1 MKKKNKDELEPFS
14 KLEKDFDNP
23 DPHFRENAIIGF
35 GKYFE
40 NDEVRKKLTEKEK
53 TIIVDNLLKC
63 LNLKEEEVDDYNIN
77 LKTRAMKI
85 LKEISIHLTQAE
97 IIQIFSIM
105 MNIIVDPKSK
115 AKDISAN
122 CIKTILEQVPGS
134 FYETVGKTIVPTLT
148 KELDLKNQEIT
159 LLCLDTFNEYMK
171 KFG

>member
-1 MKKKNKDELEPFS
+1 MKKKHKDELEPFS

-85 LKEISIHLTQAE
+85 LKATELIACISLTTIILVSCSSFLSNTSSSSIFKHLST
-97 IIQIFSIM
+97 
-105 MNIIVDPKSK
+105 
-115 AKDISAN
+115 IS
-122 CIKTILEQVPGS
+122 C
-134 FYETVGKTIVPTLT
+134 
-148 KELDLKNQEIT
+148 
-159 LLCLDTFNEYMK
+159 
-171 KFG
+171 